1 MEEEL
6 IIREEQ
12 FFHSNV
18 EGHWE
23 QEVEIDSSED
33 LSQEEGEE

>member
-1 MEEEL
+1 MKEEL

-23 QEVEIDSSED
+23 QEVEIDSS
-33 LSQEEGEE
+33 QEEGEE